1 MHEWNGYIL
10 IRRTPFAN
18 TAKDDKKL
26 ANNGTF
32 AVSVKGKEENE
43 KILKNNVMGSMK
55 EEWMQRQED
64 ERNEKLATFLGI
76 TYDELQETNWELNE
90 NTSDDGLVYGLII
103 KFDED
108 NSAPEIL
115 KKIKRLDENN
125 TVSFD
130 PNELENYQELDEEE
144 LGGEG

>member
-1 MHEWNGYIL
+1 
-10 IRRTPFAN
+10 
-18 TAKDDKKL
+18 
-26 ANNGTF
+26 
-32 AVSVKGKEENE
+32 
-43 KILKNNVMGSMK
+43 MGSMK
-55 EEWMQRQED
+55 EDWMQRQED

-76 TYDELQETNWELNE
+76 TCDELQQTSWELNE
-90 NTSDDGLVYGLII
+90 NTSDDGSAYGLLI

-108 NSAPEIL
+108 NSAPEIF

-125 TVSFD
+125 TVLFD